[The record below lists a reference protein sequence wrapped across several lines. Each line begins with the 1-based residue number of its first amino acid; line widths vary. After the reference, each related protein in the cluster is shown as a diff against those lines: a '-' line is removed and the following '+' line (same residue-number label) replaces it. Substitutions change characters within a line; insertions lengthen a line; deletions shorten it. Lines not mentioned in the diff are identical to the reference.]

1 MFFLGIIFL
10 VITVIGLIGNT
21 TVLIVIAAN
30 KQMHDSTNILI
41 CNLAIADL
49 LFLIFCAPLTAYAY
63 VYSWNFSET
72 ICYVTVTLQYVTCYV
87 SVWSLMLL
95 ALDRYLSI
103 TSPGKSRGIRRGN
116 SVFCVCVS
124 AWLILFALNFPQMRN
139 VGVLRFEYNGTMGMT
154 CVDSMEIAMETSTVL
169 GARIF
174 YWGFNIG
181 AFLLPLSL
189 STILYILLVKSLW
202 KEKLVHSKSSTK
214 MKKHATKMVFTVI
227 VTFALCWFPQNLRFF
242 LRGLNYPDLT
252 FWEQDTDLLLAVQST
267 AQVLAYANSCVNPI
281 LYGVLSERF
290 RAGLLRVWNRF
301 GCLCRKYAGK
311 DHYYH
316 SPMGRSLCDSQNIS
330 RMPSEIYRT
339 RSTKLLT
346 PDQHSIAEQK

>member
-1 MFFLGIIFL
+1 
-10 VITVIGLIGNT
+10 
-21 TVLIVIAAN
+21 
-30 KQMHDSTNILI
+30 
-41 CNLAIADL
+41 
-49 LFLIFCAPLTAYAY
+49 
-63 VYSWNFSET
+63 
-72 ICYVTVTLQYVTCYV
+72 
-87 SVWSLMLL
+87 
-95 ALDRYLSI
+95 
-103 TSPGKSRGIRRGN
+103 
-116 SVFCVCVS
+116 
-124 AWLILFALNFPQMRN
+124 
-139 VGVLRFEYNGTMGMT
+139 
-154 CVDSMEIAMETSTVL
+154 
-169 GARIF
+169 
-174 YWGFNIG
+174 
-181 AFLLPLSL
+181 
-189 STILYILLVKSLW
+189 
-202 KEKLVHSKSSTK
+202 
-214 MKKHATKMVFTVI
+214 MVFTVI

-281 LYGVLSERF
+281 LYGTRKPRGLPTSDNEVSGVLSERF

-346 PDQHSIAEQK
+346 PDQHSVAEQK